1 MLLLV
6 DWDSVTILQNSKVA
20 CKSSMQSSIFSG
32 LYDIAFP
39 KQTIKIR
46 DKTSKDHRNQ
56 KAFKGLCTK
65 KKKKNYTKRFCK
77 KKKKKNQ
84 YRKIHDIQNIQ
95 NTEEEI

>member
-20 CKSSMQSSIFSG
+20 CNSSMQSFFSG

-65 KKKKNYTKRFCK
+65 KKKKKL
-77 KKKKKNQ
+77 
-84 YRKIHDIQNIQ
+84 H
-95 NTEEEI
+95 

>member
-20 CKSSMQSSIFSG
+20 CNSSMQSFFSG

-39 KQTIKIR
+39 KQTIKSR

-65 KKKKNYTKRFCK
+65 KKKKDYTKRFCK
-77 KKKKKNQ
+77 KKKKKKNQ
-84 YRKIHDIQNIQ
+84 YRKKHDIQNIQ

>member
-65 KKKKNYTKRFCK
+65 KKKRL
-77 KKKKKNQ
+77 
-84 YRKIHDIQNIQ
+84 H
-95 NTEEEI
+95 

>member
-1 MLLLV
+1 MLQLV

-20 CKSSMQSSIFSG
+20 FNSSMQSSIFSG

-39 KQTIKIR
+39 KQTIKSR

-65 KKKKNYTKRFCK
+65 KKKKDYTKRFCK
-77 KKKKKNQ
+77 KKRKKNQ
-84 YRKIHDIQNIQ
+84 YRKKHDI
-95 NTEEEI
+95 

>member
-56 KAFKGLCTK
+56 KAFQGLCTK
-65 KKKKNYTKRFCK
+65 KKKITLNGSAKKR
-77 KKKKKNQ
+77 KKKNQ
-84 YRKIHDIQNIQ
+84 YRKIHDI
-95 NTEEEI
+95 